1 MCWGIEATGA
11 MLALGAGAAVVTS
24 RRGDPRGIPLA
35 LGYFALMEGLQLAG
49 YLVIDQCGTPGNR
62 TVTQLSMLHIALQ
75 PVVIN
80 AFMLALVSGGVAP
93 RVRWRVMGLA
103 AAASAI
109 ILAQL
114 LPLPA
119 LGSCAPGYA
128 LCGPDWCTRSG
139 EWHLAWDVPY
149 NGLLVPLDRA
159 LGTGMA
165 FPSYLLAV
173 FVLPLTYGAWR
184 FALLHLAIG
193 PVLAFAL
200 TADRGEAPALW
211 CLASVL
217 ILLAGLS
224 PAFRRVV
231 AVQGARA

>member
-1 MCWGIEATGA
+1 MCWGTGVTGA
-11 MLALGAGAAVVTS
+11 MLVLGAGAAVVTW
-24 RRGDPRGIPLA
+24 RRGDPKAIPLA

-103 AAASAI
+103 AAASAV

-114 LPLPA
+114 LPWPA

-128 LCGPDWCTRSG
+128 LCGPDWCIRSG
-139 EWHLAWDVPY
+139 EWHIAWDVPY
-149 NGLLVPLDRA
+149 NGLFVPLDFA
-159 LGTGMA
+159 LGTGMG

-173 FVLPLTYGAWR
+173 FVLPLAYGAWR
-184 FALLHLAIG
+184 FALFHLLVG
-193 PVLAFAL
+193 PVLAFSL
-200 TADRGEAPALW
+200 TSDAGEAPAIW

-217 ILLAGLS
+217 ILLAGIS
-224 PAFRRVV
+224 PAFRR
-231 AVQGARA
+231 AVTVQRARA